1 MLITT
6 DTSITQRLA
15 AFEKIALPDY
25 PETGI
30 GTRAILEDDEDY
42 APDESERRSVV
53 AGNAINTFEGELSLA
68 NERDL
73 NNMGRYAE
81 AVANRTVDKEKDIR
95 QWYRKYTSVMGV
107 LGLGLQSFGFEEQ
120 GTTDS
125 SVKVDAVALKL
136 LGGAALG
143 AGKAGQVLVAS
154 IKDALS
160 AIKDDQKALGLFE
173 KQSSNKTGAN
183 FQMMPAGQKANGSC
197 VVLLACSYFHSSI
210 NKGKVLFVSW
220 NKSKINIYGSAQRTI
235 FIRDDF
241 DDELRTET
249 TRWLKKNAKYQFAS
263 FKLPDDEE

>member
-15 AFEKIALPDY
+15 AFEALALPDY
-25 PETGI
+25 AETGI
-30 GTRAILEDDEDY
+30 GTRAILEDEDDY
-42 APDESERRSVV
+42 APEESERRGVV
-53 AGNAINTFEGELSLA
+53 AGNAINTFEGELSLP

-81 AVANRTVDKEKDIR
+81 AVANRQVDKEKDIR
-95 QWYRKYTSVMGV
+95 QWYSKYTEVMGV
-107 LGLGLQSFGFEEQ
+107 LGLGLQSFGFEER
-120 GTTDS
+120 GTTDA

-136 LGGAALG
+136 LGGAAMG
-143 AGKAGQVLVAS
+143 AGKAGQILVAS

-173 KQSSNKTGAN
+173 KQSSNTKGAN

-220 NKSKINIYGSAQRTI
+220 NKSKINIYGSAQRTM
-235 FIRDDF
+235 FIRDDY
-241 DDELRTET
+241 DDEMRTEVA
-249 TRWLKKNAKYQFAS
+249 RWLKKNAKYQFAS
-263 FKLPDDEE
+263 LKLPDDEK